1 MSMKK
6 SSIAGKNV
14 YHAFDASAYTVNGVT
29 KEDVQELKDA
39 FDLLDPNNTGKID
52 PTCKH
57 ISI

>member
-1 MSMKK
+1 MKK

-14 YHAFDASAYTVNGVT
+14 YHAFDASAYAVNGVT

-57 ISI
+57 INI